1 MKQRRTSLKD
11 LADKLGVSIA
21 TVSRALR
28 NSHEVGEEMTQ
39 KVKKLAKE
47 LNYRPNPFAQS
58 LRKEAPRVIG
68 VIVPN
73 LVTHYYAAV
82 LDGIED
88 YASKLGYSVISSNS
102 HEDHEREAQALDNF
116 LNMHVEGIIACLA
129 QDTTDYSHFEQL
141 HKMGVPLVFFARCCL
156 EDMFSQ
162 VVGNGDVAAQ
172 EATQHMIETGS
183 RRVAFIG
190 GPNHLDMVRRRK
202 HGYLEALRENRI
214 PIDRDLVVCDKI
226 DFDVARNA
234 TLRLL
239 EGENPPDAILAF
251 NDIITYAA
259 FDAIKSKGLRIPE
272 DVAIIGFTDG
282 DTAAF
287 VTPRLTAIM
296 DQAHVQGTKACQ
308 LLMKSI
314 NEIEFEEHFV
324 LLFLHLPEMRI
335 GKHFRLSQQRIGGN
349 ILSYPKLWRSWSK
362 LMLTIFPWLV
372 HSCFR
377 RYGIT
382 RLFYLF
388 RHGKIVIWR
397 FFLVNNSRINILRSR
412 SAIELSHLRIILI
425 PCLSPYPR
433 NSKPYQQ
440 GEGCSQTKR

>member
-141 HKMGVPLVFFARCCL
+141 HEMGLPLVFFARCCL

-287 VTPRLTAIM
+287 VTPRLSAIM

-314 NEIEFEEHFV
+314 NGDEKIYKEV
-324 LLFLHLPEMRI
+324 VPM
-335 GKHFRLSQQRIGGN
+335 
-349 ILSYPKLWRSWSK
+349 ILKIRESSEKN
-362 LMLTIFPWLV
+362 LV
-372 HSCFR
+372 
-377 RYGIT
+377 
-382 RLFYLF
+382 
-388 RHGKIVIWR
+388 K
-397 FFLVNNSRINILRSR
+397 
-412 SAIELSHLRIILI
+412 
-425 PCLSPYPR
+425 
-433 NSKPYQQ
+433 K
-440 GEGCSQTKR
+440 

>member
-141 HKMGVPLVFFARCCL
+141 YEMGVPLVFFARCCL

-287 VTPRLTAIM
+287 VTPRLSAIM

-314 NEIEFEEHFV
+314 NGDEKIYKEV
-324 LLFLHLPEMRI
+324 VPM
-335 GKHFRLSQQRIGGN
+335 
-349 ILSYPKLWRSWSK
+349 ILKIRESSEKN
-362 LMLTIFPWLV
+362 LV
-372 HSCFR
+372 
-377 RYGIT
+377 
-382 RLFYLF
+382 
-388 RHGKIVIWR
+388 K
-397 FFLVNNSRINILRSR
+397 
-412 SAIELSHLRIILI
+412 
-425 PCLSPYPR
+425 
-433 NSKPYQQ
+433 K
-440 GEGCSQTKR
+440 

>member
-141 HKMGVPLVFFARCCL
+141 HEMGVPLVFFARCCL

-183 RRVAFIG
+183 HRVAFIG

-226 DFDVARNA
+226 DFDVARKA

-287 VTPRLTAIM
+287 VTPRLSAIM

-314 NEIEFEEHFV
+314 NGDEKIYKEV
-324 LLFLHLPEMRI
+324 VPM
-335 GKHFRLSQQRIGGN
+335 
-349 ILSYPKLWRSWSK
+349 ILKIRESSEKN
-362 LMLTIFPWLV
+362 LV
-372 HSCFR
+372 
-377 RYGIT
+377 
-382 RLFYLF
+382 
-388 RHGKIVIWR
+388 K
-397 FFLVNNSRINILRSR
+397 
-412 SAIELSHLRIILI
+412 
-425 PCLSPYPR
+425 
-433 NSKPYQQ
+433 K
-440 GEGCSQTKR
+440 

>member
-39 KVKKLAKE
+39 KVKQLAKE

-129 QDTTDYSHFEQL
+129 QDTTDYSHFDQL
-141 HKMGVPLVFFARCCL
+141 HEMGVPLVFFARCCL

-314 NEIEFEEHFV
+314 NGDEKIYKEV
-324 LLFLHLPEMRI
+324 VPM
-335 GKHFRLSQQRIGGN
+335 
-349 ILSYPKLWRSWSK
+349 ILKIRESSEKN
-362 LMLTIFPWLV
+362 LV
-372 HSCFR
+372 
-377 RYGIT
+377 
-382 RLFYLF
+382 
-388 RHGKIVIWR
+388 K
-397 FFLVNNSRINILRSR
+397 
-412 SAIELSHLRIILI
+412 
-425 PCLSPYPR
+425 
-433 NSKPYQQ
+433 K
-440 GEGCSQTKR
+440 

>member
-39 KVKKLAKE
+39 KVKQLAKE

-141 HKMGVPLVFFARCCL
+141 HEMGVPLVFFARCCL
-156 EDMFSQ
+156 ENMFSQ

-202 HGYLEALRENRI
+202 HGDLEALRENRI

-287 VTPRLTAIM
+287 VTPRLSAIM

-314 NEIEFEEHFV
+314 NGDEKIYKEV
-324 LLFLHLPEMRI
+324 VPM
-335 GKHFRLSQQRIGGN
+335 
-349 ILSYPKLWRSWSK
+349 ILKIRESSEKN
-362 LMLTIFPWLV
+362 LV
-372 HSCFR
+372 
-377 RYGIT
+377 
-382 RLFYLF
+382 
-388 RHGKIVIWR
+388 K
-397 FFLVNNSRINILRSR
+397 
-412 SAIELSHLRIILI
+412 
-425 PCLSPYPR
+425 
-433 NSKPYQQ
+433 K
-440 GEGCSQTKR
+440 

>member
-11 LADKLGVSIA
+11 LADRLGVSIA

-28 NSHEVGEEMTQ
+28 NSHEVGEEMTR
-39 KVKKLAKE
+39 KVKQLAKE

-88 YASKLGYSVISSNS
+88 YASKLGYSVISANS
-102 HEDHEREAQALDNF
+102 HESHEREAKALDNF

-141 HKMGVPLVFFARCCL
+141 HDMGVPLVFFARCCL
-156 EDMFSQ
+156 EEKFSQ
-162 VVGNGDVAAQ
+162 VVGNGDIAAQ

-183 RRVAFIG
+183 RRIAFIG

-214 PIDRDLVVCDKI
+214 PIDRTLVVCDKI
-226 DFDVARNA
+226 DFEVARNA

-259 FDAIKSKGLRIPE
+259 FTAVKSLGLRIPE
-272 DVAIIGFTDG
+272 DVAIIGFTDTEASEYVTPKLSTIEDQSHKTGTLACELLMRVIKG
-282 DTAAF
+282 DTKRYHE
-287 VTPRLTAIM
+287 VVPM
-296 DQAHVQGTKACQ
+296 
-308 LLMKSI
+308 
-314 NEIEFEEHFV
+314 
-324 LLFLHLPEMRI
+324 
-335 GKHFRLSQQRIGGN
+335 
-349 ILSYPKLWRSWSK
+349 K
-362 LMLTIFPWLV
+362 LMIRE
-372 HSCFR
+372 SSA
-377 RYGIT
+377 
-382 RLFYLF
+382 
-388 RHGKIVIWR
+388 KIK
-397 FFLVNNSRINILRSR
+397 
-412 SAIELSHLRIILI
+412 E
-425 PCLSPYPR
+425 
-433 NSKPYQQ
+433 SKQ
-440 GEGCSQTKR
+440 S

>member
-39 KVKKLAKE
+39 KVKQLAKE

-129 QDTTDYSHFEQL
+129 QDTTDYFHFEQL

-226 DFDVARNA
+226 DFDVARKA

-287 VTPRLTAIM
+287 VTPRLSAIM

-314 NEIEFEEHFV
+314 NGDEKIYKEV
-324 LLFLHLPEMRI
+324 VPM
-335 GKHFRLSQQRIGGN
+335 
-349 ILSYPKLWRSWSK
+349 ILKIRESSEKN
-362 LMLTIFPWLV
+362 LV
-372 HSCFR
+372 
-377 RYGIT
+377 
-382 RLFYLF
+382 
-388 RHGKIVIWR
+388 K
-397 FFLVNNSRINILRSR
+397 
-412 SAIELSHLRIILI
+412 
-425 PCLSPYPR
+425 
-433 NSKPYQQ
+433 K
-440 GEGCSQTKR
+440 

>member
-141 HKMGVPLVFFARCCL
+141 HEMGMPLVFFARCCL

-202 HGYLEALRENRI
+202 HGYLEELRENRI

-226 DFDVARNA
+226 DFDVARKA

-287 VTPRLTAIM
+287 VTPRLSAIM

-314 NEIEFEEHFV
+314 NGDEKIYKEV
-324 LLFLHLPEMRI
+324 VPM
-335 GKHFRLSQQRIGGN
+335 
-349 ILSYPKLWRSWSK
+349 ILKIRESSEKN
-362 LMLTIFPWLV
+362 LV
-372 HSCFR
+372 
-377 RYGIT
+377 
-382 RLFYLF
+382 
-388 RHGKIVIWR
+388 K
-397 FFLVNNSRINILRSR
+397 
-412 SAIELSHLRIILI
+412 
-425 PCLSPYPR
+425 
-433 NSKPYQQ
+433 K
-440 GEGCSQTKR
+440 

>member
-1 MKQRRTSLKD
+1 
-11 LADKLGVSIA
+11 
-21 TVSRALR
+21 
-28 NSHEVGEEMTQ
+28 MTQ
-39 KVKKLAKE
+39 KVKQLAKE

-88 YASKLGYSVISSNS
+88 YASKLGYSVISANS

-314 NEIEFEEHFV
+314 NGDEKIYKEV
-324 LLFLHLPEMRI
+324 VPM
-335 GKHFRLSQQRIGGN
+335 
-349 ILSYPKLWRSWSK
+349 IL
-362 LMLTIFPWLV
+362 
-372 HSCFR
+372 
-377 RYGIT
+377 
-382 RLFYLF
+382 
-388 RHGKIVIWR
+388 KIRESSEKI
-397 FFLVNNSRINILRSR
+397 
-412 SAIELSHLRIILI
+412 
-425 PCLSPYPR
+425 
-433 NSKPYQQ
+433 Q
-440 GEGCSQTKR
+440 

>member
-39 KVKKLAKE
+39 KVKQLAKE

-141 HKMGVPLVFFARCCL
+141 HEMGVPLVFFARCCL

-314 NEIEFEEHFV
+314 NGDEKIYKEV
-324 LLFLHLPEMRI
+324 VPM
-335 GKHFRLSQQRIGGN
+335 
-349 ILSYPKLWRSWSK
+349 ILKIRESSEKN
-362 LMLTIFPWLV
+362 LV
-372 HSCFR
+372 
-377 RYGIT
+377 
-382 RLFYLF
+382 
-388 RHGKIVIWR
+388 K
-397 FFLVNNSRINILRSR
+397 N
-412 SAIELSHLRIILI
+412 
-425 PCLSPYPR
+425 P
-433 NSKPYQQ
+433 
-440 GEGCSQTKR
+440 

>member
-39 KVKKLAKE
+39 KVKQLAKE

-88 YASKLGYSVISSNS
+88 YASKLGYSVISVNS

-141 HKMGVPLVFFARCCL
+141 HEMGVPLVFFARCCL
-156 EDMFSQ
+156 ENMFSQ
-162 VVGNGDVAAQ
+162 VVGNGDVAAL

-226 DFDVARNA
+226 DFDVARKA

-251 NDIITYAA
+251 NDSITYAA

-287 VTPRLTAIM
+287 VTPRLSAIM

-314 NEIEFEEHFV
+314 NGDEKIYKEV
-324 LLFLHLPEMRI
+324 VPM
-335 GKHFRLSQQRIGGN
+335 
-349 ILSYPKLWRSWSK
+349 ILKIRESSEKN
-362 LMLTIFPWLV
+362 LV
-372 HSCFR
+372 
-377 RYGIT
+377 
-382 RLFYLF
+382 
-388 RHGKIVIWR
+388 K
-397 FFLVNNSRINILRSR
+397 
-412 SAIELSHLRIILI
+412 
-425 PCLSPYPR
+425 
-433 NSKPYQQ
+433 K
-440 GEGCSQTKR
+440 

>member
-88 YASKLGYSVISSNS
+88 YASKLGYSVISANS

-314 NEIEFEEHFV
+314 NGDEKIYKEV
-324 LLFLHLPEMRI
+324 VPM
-335 GKHFRLSQQRIGGN
+335 
-349 ILSYPKLWRSWSK
+349 ILKIRESSEKN
-362 LMLTIFPWLV
+362 LV
-372 HSCFR
+372 
-377 RYGIT
+377 
-382 RLFYLF
+382 
-388 RHGKIVIWR
+388 K
-397 FFLVNNSRINILRSR
+397 
-412 SAIELSHLRIILI
+412 
-425 PCLSPYPR
+425 
-433 NSKPYQQ
+433 K
-440 GEGCSQTKR
+440 

>member
-1 MKQRRTSLKD
+1 
-11 LADKLGVSIA
+11 
-21 TVSRALR
+21 
-28 NSHEVGEEMTQ
+28 MTQ
-39 KVKKLAKE
+39 KVKQLAKE

-88 YASKLGYSVISSNS
+88 YASKLGYSVISANS

-141 HKMGVPLVFFARCCL
+141 HEMGVPLVFFARCCL

-226 DFDVARNA
+226 DFDVARKA

-287 VTPRLTAIM
+287 VTPRLSAIM

-314 NEIEFEEHFV
+314 NGDEKIYKEV
-324 LLFLHLPEMRI
+324 VPM
-335 GKHFRLSQQRIGGN
+335 
-349 ILSYPKLWRSWSK
+349 IL
-362 LMLTIFPWLV
+362 
-372 HSCFR
+372 
-377 RYGIT
+377 
-382 RLFYLF
+382 
-388 RHGKIVIWR
+388 KIRESSEKI
-397 FFLVNNSRINILRSR
+397 
-412 SAIELSHLRIILI
+412 
-425 PCLSPYPR
+425 
-433 NSKPYQQ
+433 Q
-440 GEGCSQTKR
+440 

>member
-141 HKMGVPLVFFARCCL
+141 HEMGVPLVFFARCCL

-214 PIDRDLVVCDKI
+214 PIDRDPVVCDKI
-226 DFDVARNA
+226 DFDVARKA

-287 VTPRLTAIM
+287 VTPRLSAIM

-314 NEIEFEEHFV
+314 NGDEKIYKEV
-324 LLFLHLPEMRI
+324 VPM
-335 GKHFRLSQQRIGGN
+335 
-349 ILSYPKLWRSWSK
+349 ILKIRESSEKN
-362 LMLTIFPWLV
+362 LV
-372 HSCFR
+372 
-377 RYGIT
+377 
-382 RLFYLF
+382 
-388 RHGKIVIWR
+388 K
-397 FFLVNNSRINILRSR
+397 
-412 SAIELSHLRIILI
+412 
-425 PCLSPYPR
+425 
-433 NSKPYQQ
+433 K
-440 GEGCSQTKR
+440 

>member
-141 HKMGVPLVFFARCCL
+141 HEMGVPLVFFARCCL

-226 DFDVARNA
+226 DFDVARKA

-259 FDAIKSKGLRIPE
+259 FDAIKSIGLRIPE

-287 VTPRLTAIM
+287 VTPRLSAIM

-314 NEIEFEEHFV
+314 NGDEKIYKEV
-324 LLFLHLPEMRI
+324 VPM
-335 GKHFRLSQQRIGGN
+335 
-349 ILSYPKLWRSWSK
+349 ILKIRESSEKN
-362 LMLTIFPWLV
+362 LV
-372 HSCFR
+372 
-377 RYGIT
+377 
-382 RLFYLF
+382 
-388 RHGKIVIWR
+388 K
-397 FFLVNNSRINILRSR
+397 
-412 SAIELSHLRIILI
+412 
-425 PCLSPYPR
+425 
-433 NSKPYQQ
+433 K
-440 GEGCSQTKR
+440 

>member
-1 MKQRRTSLKD
+1 
-11 LADKLGVSIA
+11 
-21 TVSRALR
+21 
-28 NSHEVGEEMTQ
+28 MTQ
-39 KVKKLAKE
+39 KVKQLAKE

-141 HKMGVPLVFFARCCL
+141 HEMGVPLVFFARCCL

-287 VTPRLTAIM
+287 VTPRLSAIM

-314 NEIEFEEHFV
+314 NGDEKIYKEV
-324 LLFLHLPEMRI
+324 VPM
-335 GKHFRLSQQRIGGN
+335 
-349 ILSYPKLWRSWSK
+349 IL
-362 LMLTIFPWLV
+362 
-372 HSCFR
+372 
-377 RYGIT
+377 
-382 RLFYLF
+382 
-388 RHGKIVIWR
+388 KIRESSEKI
-397 FFLVNNSRINILRSR
+397 
-412 SAIELSHLRIILI
+412 
-425 PCLSPYPR
+425 
-433 NSKPYQQ
+433 Q
-440 GEGCSQTKR
+440 

>member
-141 HKMGVPLVFFARCCL
+141 HEMGVPLVFFARCCL

-226 DFDVARNA
+226 DFEVARNA
-234 TLRLL
+234 TIRLL

-259 FDAIKSKGLRIPE
+259 FDAIKSKGLRIPQ

-296 DQAHVQGTKACQ
+296 DKAHEQGSKACE
-308 LLMKSI
+308 LLMRNI
-314 NEIEFEEHFV
+314 NGDEKIYKEV
-324 LLFLHLPEMRI
+324 VPM
-335 GKHFRLSQQRIGGN
+335 
-349 ILSYPKLWRSWSK
+349 IL
-362 LMLTIFPWLV
+362 
-372 HSCFR
+372 
-377 RYGIT
+377 
-382 RLFYLF
+382 
-388 RHGKIVIWR
+388 KIR
-397 FFLVNNSRINILRSR
+397 ESSEKN
-412 SAIELSHLRIILI
+412 E
-425 PCLSPYPR
+425 
-433 NSKPYQQ
+433 
-440 GEGCSQTKR
+440 